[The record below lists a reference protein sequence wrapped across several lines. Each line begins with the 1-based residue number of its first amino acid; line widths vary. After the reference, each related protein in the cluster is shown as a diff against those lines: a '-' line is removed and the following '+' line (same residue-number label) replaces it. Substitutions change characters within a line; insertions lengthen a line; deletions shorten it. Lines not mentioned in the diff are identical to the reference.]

1 MLNQYAKEP
10 MFILCINQNGCDVCI
25 DKCIEMTNKISQ
37 NLAPGQTSIIGR
49 FSNPLYFYKYK
60 RINKINLP
68 MFHFKTLGI
77 ENENSSTPFGFIIE
91 DGRIHKFF
99 IFHKEFDEINE
110 ANAKYIINHL
120 K

>member
-1 MLNQYAKEP
+1 
-10 MFILCINQNGCDVCI
+10 
-25 DKCIEMTNKISQ
+25 
-37 NLAPGQTSIIGR
+37 
-49 FSNPLYFYKYK
+49 
-60 RINKINLP
+60 